1 MSQQVGRAERLAVA
15 RAQLVQAAN
24 LLGTD
29 AALHWG
35 LSEAQ
40 IRIAIEHIKRAISE
54 IDADPTDD
62 VRH

>member
-24 LLGTD
+24 LLSTD
-29 AALHWG
+29 TALDWG

-40 IRIAIEHIKRAISE
+40 IRIAIEHIKRAIAE
-54 IDADPTDD
+54 IDTDQTDD